1 MQNTTQGTVRSL
13 LLTAAWSFMS
23 ASTLAVG
30 LVAGSNMAWAEGTGG
45 HKDGGGTGGHDDG
58 GHDDG
63 GHEDGGHEDG
73 GGEDGHAG
81 GGGKGKKHKTPP
93 VLPALGVSEGGGA
106 GGEFAGN
113 GTANYVRIDLGGASG
128 SAGSASWRP
137 SGFPADPQ
145 VFFDLDGS
153 SSPFAGFAL
162 GRSYG
167 NGWRAEAALSIF
179 GKSDYSGPWSYTI
192 PDTAGPHA
200 DMEATVTSMALMA
213 NGNYDFETV
222 GKVTPFLTAGLGMS
236 RNSIDSWTR
245 INPDAGRTTRSF
257 TGGSDTGLA
266 WSAGLGMS
274 VDVGPVLGS
283 GPAKLELAWRYFDLG
298 SVTGGST
305 PLPGSGSGGEP
316 VTPLNFDITSQ
327 VVSIGLRIPLN

>member
-1 MQNTTQGTVRSL
+1 MRKSERLPTRNLRHGTSRHLPLGTTGDCDFDS
-13 LLTAAWSFMS
+13 
-23 ASTLAVG
+23 VG
-30 LVAGSNMAWAEGTGG
+30 NA
-45 HKDGGGTGGHDDG
+45 
-58 GHDDG
+58 
-63 GHEDGGHEDG
+63 
-73 GGEDGHAG
+73 
-81 GGGKGKKHKTPP
+81 
-93 VLPALGVSEGGGA
+93 
-106 GGEFAGN
+106 
-113 GTANYVRIDLGGASG
+113 
-128 SAGSASWRP
+128 
-137 SGFPADPQ
+137 
-145 VFFDLDGS
+145 
-153 SSPFAGFAL
+153 
-162 GRSYG
+162 
-167 NGWRAEAALSIF
+167 
-179 GKSDYSGPWSYTI
+179 
-192 PDTAGPHA
+192 
-200 DMEATVTSMALMA
+200 
-213 NGNYDFETV
+213 
-222 GKVTPFLTAGLGMS
+222 TPFLTAGLGMS